1 MKKDIKNMDS
11 NDKFFN
17 IEQLL
22 RDGNTIK
29 IKPQGYSMYPLFFP
43 DRDEAVI
50 EPVDPATL
58 RRGDVAL
65 YRRRES
71 ILVLHRIW
79 KIRGQSFYMVG
90 DNQTEIEGPLEADQF
105 LGKLCAF
112 VHNGHSVS
120 VKNPLYRMLTSL
132 WLLLRPFRPF
142 LSGIAYRLKHLGR
155 PSADQEK

>member
-43 DRDEAVI
+43 GRDEAVI
-50 EPVDPATL
+50 EPVD
-58 RRGDVAL
+58 
-65 YRRRES
+65 
-71 ILVLHRIW
+71 HRIW